1 MQIVTDSTADL
12 SPELIERYNIK
23 VVPLLVTIG
32 DRTYYDG
39 VDLTQQELF
48 QLVDRYKTLP
58 KTAAPTVG
66 SFAEVFQAANDDVLY
81 IGLSSALSATIQNA
95 KLAQQYSEHRIEV
108 IDSRQLSTGIGLLVL
123 KAADM
128 RDQGY
133 SLDDIAAYIKR
144 SVGNVHTSFVI
155 DTLKYLYMGG
165 RCSALQTFAST
176 TLRIRPII
184 EVRSDG
190 TLGVKRK
197 IRGKRHKALDSMLD
211 EFRSVAEKID
221 RARVAI
227 THTGCDEEA
236 VYLAEEVKRIAAPKD
251 IIITHAGCV
260 ISSHCGPGTI
270 GLLYLTCE
278 D

>member
-12 SPELIERYNIK
+12 SPELIEKYNIK

-32 DRTYYDG
+32 DKTYYDG
-39 VDLTQQELF
+39 VDITQKELF
-48 QLVDRYKTLP
+48 QLVDKHKTLP
-58 KTAAPTVG
+58 KTAAPSVG
-66 SFAEVFQAANDDVLY
+66 TFAKIFEEIDDDILY

-95 KLAQQYSEHRIEV
+95 KLAQQYTKHRVEI

-133 SLDDIAAYIKR
+133 SLTDIATNIAWLVG
-144 SVGNVHTSFVI
+144 SVRTSFVI

-165 RCSALQTFAST
+165 RCTALQSFAST
-176 TLRIRPII
+176 ALRIRPII

-190 TLGVKRK
+190 TLGVKQK
-197 IRGKRHKALDSMLD
+197 IRGKRRKAIDSMLE
-211 EFRSVAEKID
+211 EFRSLADKVD
-221 RARVAI
+221 RTRVAI

-236 VYLAEEVKRIAAPKD
+236 AYMAEEVQKIVAPKE
-251 IIITHAGCV
+251 IVITDAGCV

-270 GLLYLTCE
+270 GLLYLLNG
-278 D
+278 